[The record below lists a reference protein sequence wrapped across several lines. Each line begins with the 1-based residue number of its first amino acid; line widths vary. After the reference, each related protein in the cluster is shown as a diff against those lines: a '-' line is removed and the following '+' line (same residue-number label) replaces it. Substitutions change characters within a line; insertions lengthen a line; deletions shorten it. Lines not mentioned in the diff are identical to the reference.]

1 MRTFAQ
7 KPKSTLAANSS
18 PLVMGRP
25 RLSGPGRHRNPL
37 QRSIANQARER
48 PPPSH
53 GHELESEATASA
65 SPRFAHD
72 FSRISVHA
80 RAPSLLQTKLQV
92 NTPGD
97 TYEQE
102 ADGVAE
108 QVMRMPKPQLQRTGA
123 DSDRRNPQ
131 APPVCL
137 RTQSVEGNCSREV
150 AALHIVHEVI
160 HSAGRALDPSTRKFM
175 EPRFGYDFSGV
186 RIHTD
191 ARAAELAGAIQARA
205 FAIGQEIVFGAGEFA
220 PETSHGRQLM
230 AHELTHVVQQERG
243 AAQSSPGTIR
253 RQPKTESPEFPDLPN
268 LALKLEDDI
277 GQNLFAYG
285 HHFYRLATLFPDR
298 PELLQEAFGRYA
310 LGANVLKTGF
320 RFLGLDQSAASRL
333 ALGSGVLFKGLTFAT
348 KGEVVLDFQFDIGRG
363 LKLETNLN
371 LGVNPDDVTKVRKVD
386 VGIGLV
392 GHF

>member
-1 MRTFAQ
+1 MRAFAQ
-7 KPKSTLAANSS
+7 RPKSILAANPS
-18 PLVMGRP
+18 PLVIGRP
-25 RLSGPGRHRNPL
+25 RLSGSGRYGNPL

-53 GHELESEATASA
+53 GHELESEATAGA
-65 SPRFAHD
+65 SPRFADD

-80 RAPSLLQTKLQV
+80 RAPAILQTKLQV

-97 TYEQE
+97 TYEQQ
-102 ADGVAE
+102 ADRVAE
-108 QVMRMPKPQLQRTGA
+108 QVMRMPEPQLQRTGA
-123 DSDRRNPQ
+123 DSG
-131 APPVCL
+131 A
-137 RTQSVEGNCSREV
+137 REV
-150 AALHIVHEVI
+150 AALPIVHEVI
-160 HSAGRALDPSTRKFM
+160 HSAGRPLDPSTREFM
-175 EPRFGYDFSGV
+175 ETRFGYDFSGV

-191 ARAAELAGAIQARA
+191 ARAAVLAGAIQARA
-205 FAIGQEIVFGAGEFA
+205 FAVGQEIVFGAGEFA
-220 PETSHGRQLM
+220 PETNHGRQLM

-253 RQPKTESPEFPDLPN
+253 RQPKTESPQFPDLPN

-298 PELLQEAFGRYA
+298 PDLLQEAFGRYA
-310 LGANVLKTGF
+310 LGANVLETGF
-320 RFLGLDQSAASRL
+320 RFLGLDKSAASRL
-333 ALGSGVLFKGLTFAT
+333 AIGSGVLFKGLTFAT
-348 KGEVVLDFQFDIGRG
+348 KGEVVLDFQFDIGRR

-371 LGVNPDDVTKVRKVD
+371 LGVNPDDVTKVRKAD

>member
-7 KPKSTLAANSS
+7 KQKVTLTANPS
-18 PLVMGRP
+18 PLMMARPTLSDAGRN
-25 RLSGPGRHRNPL
+25 RNPL
-37 QRSIANQARER
+37 QRSVDAA
-48 PPPSH
+48 
-53 GHELESEATASA
+53 
-65 SPRFAHD
+65 
-72 FSRISVHA
+72 
-80 RAPSLLQTKLQV
+80 APAILQTKLQV
-92 NTPGD
+92 NTGGD

-102 ADGVAE
+102 AERVAE
-108 QVMRMPKPQLQRTGA
+108 QVMRMPEPQLQRTGA
-123 DSDRRNPQ
+123 DSGRRNPK
-131 APPVCL
+131 A
-137 RTQSVEGNCSREV
+137 EANCSAEV
-150 AALHIVHEVI
+150 ARPIVHEVI
-160 HSAGRALDPSTRKFM
+160 HSAGRPLDVSTRAFM
-175 EPRFGYDFSGV
+175 EPRFGHDFSGV

-205 FAIGQEIVFGAGEFA
+205 FAVGQEIVFGAGEFA
-220 PETSHGRQLM
+220 PQTSHGRQLM
-230 AHELTHVVQQERG
+230 AHELTHVVQQERS

-253 RQPKTESPEFPDLPN
+253 RQPKTESPKFPDLPN
-268 LALKLEDDI
+268 LTLKLEDDI

-310 LGANVLKTGF
+310 LGANVLETGF
-320 RFLGLDQSAASRL
+320 RFIGLDRTAASRL
-333 ALGSGVLFKGLTFAT
+333 AIGSGVLFKGLTFAT

-371 LGVNPDDVTKVRKVD
+371 LGMNPDDLTKVRKAD

>member
-1 MRTFAQ
+1 
-7 KPKSTLAANSS
+7 
-18 PLVMGRP
+18 
-25 RLSGPGRHRNPL
+25 
-37 QRSIANQARER
+37 
-48 PPPSH
+48 
-53 GHELESEATASA
+53 
-65 SPRFAHD
+65 
-72 FSRISVHA
+72 
-80 RAPSLLQTKLQV
+80 
-92 NTPGD
+92 
-97 TYEQE
+97 
-102 ADGVAE
+102 
-108 QVMRMPKPQLQRTGA
+108 
-123 DSDRRNPQ
+123 
-131 APPVCL
+131 
-137 RTQSVEGNCSREV
+137 
-150 AALHIVHEVI
+150 
-160 HSAGRALDPSTRKFM
+160 M

-205 FAIGQEIVFGAGEFA
+205 FAVGQEIFFGAGEFA

-253 RQPKTESPEFPDLPN
+253 RQPKTEPPQFPDIPN

-310 LGANVLKTGF
+310 LGANVLETGF
-320 RFLGLDQSAASRL
+320 RFLGFDQSKASRL

-371 LGVNPDDVTKVRKVD
+371 LGMNPDDLSKVRKAD

>member
-1 MRTFAQ
+1 
-7 KPKSTLAANSS
+7 
-18 PLVMGRP
+18 MGRP
-25 RLSGPGRHRNPL
+25 RLSGPGLGRNPL
-37 QRSIANQARER
+37 QRSIANQASER
-48 PPPSH
+48 PPASH
-53 GHELESEATASA
+53 GHEAEATASA

-72 FSRISVHA
+72 FSRIPLHA
-80 RAPSLLQTKLQV
+80 GAPATLQTNLQV
-92 NTPGD
+92 NSPGD

-102 ADGVAE
+102 ADRVAE
-108 QVMRMPKPQLQRTGA
+108 QVMRTPEPQLQRTGA
-123 DSDRRNPQ
+123 DSGRRNLQ
-131 APPVCL
+131 TPPMFL
-137 RTQSVEGNCSREV
+137 QTQSV
-150 AALHIVHEVI
+150 
-160 HSAGRALDPSTRKFM
+160 GRPLDSSTRQFM
-175 EPRFGYDFSGV
+175 ESRFGYDFSGV
-186 RIHTD
+186 RINTD
-191 ARAAELAGAIQARA
+191 ARAAEQAGAVQARA
-205 FAIGQEIVFGAGEFA
+205 FAVGQEIVFGAGEFA

-243 AAQSSPGTIR
+243 AAQSSPGTIQ
-253 RQPKTESPEFPDLPN
+253 RQPKTESPQFPDLPN

-310 LGANVLKTGF
+310 LGANVLETGF
-320 RFLGLDQSAASRL
+320 RFLGLDKTAASRL
-333 ALGSGVLFKGLTFAT
+333 AIGSGVLFKGLTFAT

>member
-1 MRTFAQ
+1 
-7 KPKSTLAANSS
+7 
-18 PLVMGRP
+18 MGRP
-25 RLSGPGRHRNPL
+25 RLSGSGRHGNPL
-37 QRSIANQARER
+37 QRPIANQARER

-53 GHELESEATASA
+53 GHELESEATAGA

-80 RAPSLLQTKLQV
+80 RAPAILQTKLQV

-102 ADGVAE
+102 ADRVAE
-108 QVMRMPKPQLQRTGA
+108 QVMRMPEPQLQRTGA
-123 DSDRRNPQ
+123 DS
-131 APPVCL
+131 
-137 RTQSVEGNCSREV
+137 GSREV
-150 AALHIVHEVI
+150 AAPPIVHEVI
-160 HSAGRALDPSTRKFM
+160 HSASRPLDPSTREFM

-205 FAIGQEIVFGAGEFA
+205 FAVGQEIVFGAGEFA
-220 PETSHGRQLM
+220 PETNHGRQLM

-253 RQPKTESPEFPDLPN
+253 RQPKTESPQFPDLPN

-310 LGANVLKTGF
+310 LGANVLETGF
-320 RFLGLDQSAASRL
+320 RFLGLDKSAASRL
-333 ALGSGVLFKGLTFAT
+333 AIGSGVLFKGLTFAT

-371 LGVNPDDVTKVRKVD
+371 LGVNPDDVTKVRKAD

>member
-1 MRTFAQ
+1 MRTFVQ
-7 KPKSTLAANSS
+7 KPKATLAANPSS
-18 PLVMGRP
+18 LVMGRP
-25 RLSGPGRHRNPL
+25 RLAGPGRHWNPL
-37 QRSIANQARER
+37 QRSIANQAGEP

-53 GHELESEATASA
+53 GHELEAEVAASA
-65 SPRFAHD
+65 SPRFAYD
-72 FSRISVHA
+72 FSRISVHVRPPA
-80 RAPSLLQTKLQV
+80 IFQTKLQA

-97 TYEQE
+97 KYEQE
-102 ADGVAE
+102 ADRVAE
-108 QVMRMPKPQLQRTGA
+108 QVMRMPSPGA
-123 DSDRRNPQ
+123 SRPSMSHDAPATSLKMSG
-131 APPVCL
+131 APPAIEGGIQSLHGRGRPLAQPL
-137 RTQSVEGNCSREV
+137 RDFF
-150 AALHIVHEVI
+150 A
-160 HSAGRALDPSTRKFM
+160 
-175 EPRFGYDFSGV
+175 PRFGHDFSGV
-186 RIHTD
+186 RIHTG

-205 FAIGQEIVFGAGEFA
+205 FAVGEEIVFGAGEFA
-220 PETSHGRQLM
+220 PETSRGRQLM
-230 AHELTHVVQQERG
+230 AHELTHVIQQERG

-253 RQPKTESPEFPDLPN
+253 RQPKTESPEFPDLPK

-320 RFLGLDQSAASRL
+320 RFLGLDQTAASRL
-333 ALGSGVLFKGLTFAT
+333 AIGSGVLFKGLTFAT

-371 LGVNPDDVTKVRKVD
+371 LGVNPDDITKVRKAD
-386 VGIGLV
+386 VGIGVV

>member
-1 MRTFAQ
+1 
-7 KPKSTLAANSS
+7 
-18 PLVMGRP
+18 
-25 RLSGPGRHRNPL
+25 
-37 QRSIANQARER
+37 
-48 PPPSH
+48 
-53 GHELESEATASA
+53 
-65 SPRFAHD
+65 
-72 FSRISVHA
+72 
-80 RAPSLLQTKLQV
+80 
-92 NTPGD
+92 
-97 TYEQE
+97 
-102 ADGVAE
+102 
-108 QVMRMPKPQLQRTGA
+108 
-123 DSDRRNPQ
+123 
-131 APPVCL
+131 
-137 RTQSVEGNCSREV
+137 
-150 AALHIVHEVI
+150 
-160 HSAGRALDPSTRKFM
+160 M

-205 FAIGQEIVFGAGEFA
+205 FAVGEDIVFGAGEFA

-230 AHELTHVVQQERG
+230 AHELTHVVQEERG

-320 RFLGLDQSAASRL
+320 RFFGLDQSAASRL
-333 ALGSGVLFKGLTFAT
+333 ALGTGVLFKGLTFAT

-371 LGVNPDDVTKVRKVD
+371 LGVNPNDVTKVRKAD

>member
-1 MRTFAQ
+1 
-7 KPKSTLAANSS
+7 
-18 PLVMGRP
+18 
-25 RLSGPGRHRNPL
+25 
-37 QRSIANQARER
+37 
-48 PPPSH
+48 
-53 GHELESEATASA
+53 
-65 SPRFAHD
+65 
-72 FSRISVHA
+72 
-80 RAPSLLQTKLQV
+80 
-92 NTPGD
+92 
-97 TYEQE
+97 
-102 ADGVAE
+102 
-108 QVMRMPKPQLQRTGA
+108 
-123 DSDRRNPQ
+123 
-131 APPVCL
+131 
-137 RTQSVEGNCSREV
+137 
-150 AALHIVHEVI
+150 
-160 HSAGRALDPSTRKFM
+160 M

-205 FAIGQEIVFGAGEFA
+205 FAVGQEIVFGAGEFA
-220 PETSHGRQLM
+220 PETNHGRQLM

-253 RQPKTESPEFPDLPN
+253 RQPKTESPQFPDLPN

-310 LGANVLKTGF
+310 LGANVLETGF
-320 RFLGLDQSAASRL
+320 RFLGLDKSAASRL
-333 ALGSGVLFKGLTFAT
+333 AIGSGVLFKGLTFAT

-371 LGVNPDDVTKVRKVD
+371 LGVNPDDVTKVRKAD